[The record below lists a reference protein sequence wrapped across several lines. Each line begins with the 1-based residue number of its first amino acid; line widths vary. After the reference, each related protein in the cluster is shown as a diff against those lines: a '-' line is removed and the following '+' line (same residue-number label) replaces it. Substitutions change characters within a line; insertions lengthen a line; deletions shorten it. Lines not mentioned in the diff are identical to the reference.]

1 MVKNVRVYF
10 RKYFFSSPEYRYRTP
25 TSTPLLGRAV
35 AVSLER
41 DERRSRR
48 VASAFSRRGR
58 RERVSFARGHDGVP
72 RVTTTRASRLAPRAP
87 SMRPSF
93 AAAFVAALA
102 VSASA
107 VPSDTSD
114 LIPSLLAELPD
125 GLGPEL
131 RAIMRDLRMDDDLT
145 HVARF
150 HTEDVAEVNHSLAFI
165 QCVQSLLPAPTRR
178 ARSRP
183 AIRSGAPHHTCAL
196 LPPARFTRTF
206 PDRRRFR
213 DSG

>member
-1 MVKNVRVYF
+1 
-10 RKYFFSSPEYRYRTP
+10 
-25 TSTPLLGRAV
+25 
-35 AVSLER
+35 
-41 DERRSRR
+41 
-48 VASAFSRRGR
+48 
-58 RERVSFARGHDGVP
+58 
-72 RVTTTRASRLAPRAP
+72 
-87 SMRPSF
+87 MRPSF

-114 LIPSLLAELPD
+114 LITSLLAELPD

-165 QCVQSLLPAPTRR
+165 PVSYTHLTLPTIC
-178 ARSRP
+178 SV
-183 AIRSGAPHHTCAL
+183 
-196 LPPARFTRTF
+196 
-206 PDRRRFR
+206 
-213 DSG
+213 